1 MNVRNL
7 IQDIRAK
14 EPVLFRSATLA
25 RAKDAE
31 GKESSDT
38 FELSFSSEEPYERYF
53 GVEILGHKKTEV
65 KMEWIKGGSAPL
77 LLEHNRFQQ
86 IGVVDK
92 ATLADGRAT
101 AVVRFGKTA
110 LAQEILADVV
120 AGIRK
125 NVSVGYEVT
134 DMILI
139 KQGKDGES
147 STYRVTDWK
156 PLEISI
162 VSLPADPTVGVGRG
176 RELPLTTTTPTKE
189 DPMDPEELK
198 KKEAAAAK
206 AAVEAERTR
215 HRQIRSVCEQYG
227 VPEIAQKHIEDGTDP
242 EKVREAVLDAVFAKA
257 KAQGPA
263 QSGPGVH
270 TGQAVGG
277 HSKADKKAFRAYSF
291 RKAIY
296 ELANGMGLTGLEKEM
311 NEHGQKQAAAFGQE
325 IRGIAVPEEIITRA
339 DLTVADDGANLV
351 ATDVMTDFIGALRNR
366 IILATLGARYLSGL
380 RGNVSFPKLTAGASA
395 TWEGENDANAES
407 EPTTGKLTL
416 TPKRVGLYSDISK
429 QLLLQSSPD
438 VERMLRDDL
447 ASALAVAID
456 TAGIAGTGSGGQP
469 TGITATS
476 GIGSVAGGTNGLA
489 PTWAHIVALESAV
502 AVANADVGKLH
513 YLTNAAVRGKL
524 KSTAK
529 VSSADSRMIWD
540 NDNLLNGY
548 MPGIS
553 NSVPSTLT
561 KGTSSGVC
569 SAIIFGNFDDLIIAQ
584 FGGLDLVVDGVTL
597 ATTGMVRV
605 VANTFADVGVRRAA
619 SFAAMLDALTA

>member
-1 MNVRNL
+1 MNLRSL

-14 EPVLFRSATLA
+14 EPVLCRAATLS
-25 RAKDAE
+25 RVKGED
-31 GKESSDT
+31 GKESEDT

-65 KMEWIKGGSAPL
+65 KMDWIKGGSAPL
-77 LLEHNRFQQ
+77 LLEHNRSQQ

-101 AVVRFGKTA
+101 AVVRFGKTE
-110 LAQEILADVV
+110 LAKGILADVV

-125 NVSVGYEVT
+125 NVSVGYEVN

-176 RELPLTTTTPTKE
+176 RELPLPTTTPPKE
-189 DPMDPEELK
+189 ETMTPEEIA
-198 KKEAAAAK
+198 KKEADAK
-206 AAVEAERTR
+206 KAGQEAERKRATE
-215 HRQIRSVCEQYG
+215 IKDLCTQYQ
-227 VPEIAQKHIEDGTDP
+227 VPEIADDHIKAGDEP
-242 EKVREAVLDAVFAKA
+242 AKVKEAILAAVFAKA
-257 KAQGPA
+257 KSPGPA
-263 QSGPGVH
+263 QGGPGVH

-277 HSKADKKAFRAYSF
+277 HSAADKKAFAKYSF

-296 ELANGMGLTGLEKEM
+296 ELSNGMGLTGLEKEM

-380 RGNVSFPKLTAGASA
+380 RGNVSFPKLSAGASA

-447 ASALAVAID
+447 ATALAVAID

-476 GIGSVAGGTNGLA
+476 GIGSVAGGANGLA

-502 AVANADVGKLH
+502 GVANADVGKLH

-529 VSSADSRMIWD
+529 VSSTDSRMIWD

-548 MPGIS
+548 VPGIT
-553 NSVPSTLT
+553 NSVPSNLT
-561 KGTSSGVC
+561 KGSSSGVC
-569 SAIIFGNFDDLIIAQ
+569 SAILFGNFDDLIIAQ